1 MHQPVALRPVD
12 SAEITILIDNSID
25 VSLPSSEQVWRHPLA
40 YDRPQLLAEY
50 GFALLVTLSRHAQ
63 SGQARSLLY
72 DAGVGPTTLL
82 HNMAVLGI
90 APGTI
95 RAIVLSHG
103 HIDHY
108 GGLAALLPQLEP
120 PPLPLVLHPDAW
132 RDRKVVFQNGYELP
146 MPPPPRSAF
155 NHPHVML
162 HETRA
167 SSLWLDDTVL
177 VTGQVARTTAFE
189 RGMPGHM
196 ARAEQGD
203 AAGAAWEDD
212 PWIWDDQALVLHL
225 QGKGLVIL
233 SGCSHAG
240 IINMVRYAQH
250 LTGITPVH
258 AIVGGLSLSGMVFA
272 PVIAPTVEALSDIG
286 PDIIMPG
293 HSTGTQAVQE
303 IARAL
308 PDAFVPTCVGTRLHL
323 VGNTP

>member
-1 MHQPVALRPVD
+1 MQQPVALQPVD

-25 VSLPSSEQVWRHPLA
+25 VSLPSSELVWRHPLA

-50 GFALLVTLSRHAQ
+50 GFALLVTLSRQ
-63 SGQARSLLY
+63 GQTVSLLY
-72 DAGVGPTTLL
+72 DAGVGTNTLL

-90 APGTI
+90 APGTV

-146 MPPPPRSAF
+146 MPPPQRSAF
-155 NHPHVML
+155 THPHVTL

-167 SSLWLDDTVL
+167 PSLWLDDTVL

-189 RGMPGHM
+189 QGMPGHM
-196 ARAEQGD
+196 ARTAAGD
-203 AAGAAWEDD
+203 EAGAAWEDD
-212 PWIWDDQALVLHL
+212 TSIWDDQAVVLHV

-240 IINMVRYAQH
+240 IINMVRYAQQ
-250 LTGITPVH
+250 LTGIAPIH

-272 PVIAPTVEALSDIG
+272 PVIAPTVEALAAIA
-286 PDIIMPG
+286 PDIIVPG
-293 HSTGTQAVQE
+293 HSTGTQAIQE
-303 IARAL
+303 IAHAL
-308 PDAFVPTCVGTRLHL
+308 PDAYVPTCVGTRLRL
-323 VGNTP
+323 VGDVGNTL